1 MGKVR
6 VELQF
11 QPAIGEE
18 AVAVVDTDVDGQLQA
33 TVRAPAE
40 PGAYEIV
47 ASVENE
53 DVAREVFIVEES
65 GDELADVESIT
76 AELEALAKQTGG
88 RVFLS
93 IEDVP
98 ALSELASATRRAA
111 GLMSK
116 QPLSNPW
123 FILVTVLLLGATWV
137 LRRRWGRR

>member
-1 MGKVR
+1 
-6 VELQF
+6 
-11 QPAIGEE
+11 
-18 AVAVVDTDVDGQLQA
+18 
-33 TVRAPAE
+33 
-40 PGAYEIV
+40 
-47 ASVENE
+47 
-53 DVAREVFIVEES
+53 VFIVEES